1 MIKVQC
7 VDCSYAFTAKES
19 RLPKRCPYCSKE
31 GSVQRIKQ
39 MQEWI
44 DEVGD
49 LSENFISTKK
59 W

>member
-7 VDCSYAFTAKES
+7 VDCSYQFRAKPEK
-19 RLPKRCPYCSKE
+19 LPKRCPYCSKA

-44 DEVGD
+44 DEVD
-49 LSENFISTKK
+49 HMSDNFITAQK